1 VDREAAGIVTES
13 ASGRNEAAGQAERM
27 DRTPDLYCCHRFL
40 GEIISHAVWLYHSFS
55 LSFRDVELLLA
66 KAFRI

>member
-1 VDREAAGIVTES
+1 
-13 ASGRNEAAGQAERM
+13 M
-27 DRTPDLYCCHRFL
+27 DRTPDLYYCHRFL
-40 GEIISHAVWLYHSFS
+40 GEIISHAVWFYQSFS